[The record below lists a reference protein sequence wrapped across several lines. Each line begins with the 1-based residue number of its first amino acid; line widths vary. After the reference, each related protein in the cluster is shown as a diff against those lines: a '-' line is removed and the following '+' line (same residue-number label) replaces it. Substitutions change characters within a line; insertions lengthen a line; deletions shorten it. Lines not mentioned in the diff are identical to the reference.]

1 MVYAMLYADTADIV
15 GTYESREAA
24 LADLATMVAER
35 PDLRDDLGLR
45 PLADGRPAGEFQ
57 SASEL
62 LGEQIAQQQLD
73 VARTNG
79 Q

>member
-15 GTYESREAA
+15 GTYDSREAA

-45 PLADGRPAGEFQ
+45 ALENGGPVGDFE
-57 SASEL
+57 SASDL
-62 LGEQIAQQQLD
+62 LGDQLPQQQLD
-73 VARTNG
+73 VASAHG
-79 Q
+79 E

>member
-45 PLADGRPAGEFQ
+45 ALENRSPVGDFE
-57 SASEL
+57 SASDL
-62 LGEQIAQQQLD
+62 LGDQLPQQQLD
-73 VARTNG
+73 VGSAHG
-79 Q
+79 E

>member
-45 PLADGRPAGEFQ
+45 ALENGHPAGDFE
-57 SASEL
+57 SASDL
-62 LGEQIAQQQLD
+62 LGDQLSQQQLD
-73 VARTNG
+73 VASAHG
-79 Q
+79 E